1 MSKYETTELPPKLQ
15 KFFKITLG
23 MEWPEGSEGGLNAM
37 HDALERYADRTDE
50 MAAKMESAG
59 GDIDDALDGG
69 HLRRD
74 RPVREG
80 RSARVPARAVRR
92 RARPGQQGQGRAA
105 DIQKNRSCSSR

>member
-59 GDIDDALDGG
+59 GDIDDALDGDTSDETVRYVKG
-69 HLRRD
+69 DLPGYLREQSAVARD
-74 RPVREG
+74 LA
-80 RSARVPARAVRR
+80 SKAKDA
-92 RARPGQQGQGRAA
+92 AA